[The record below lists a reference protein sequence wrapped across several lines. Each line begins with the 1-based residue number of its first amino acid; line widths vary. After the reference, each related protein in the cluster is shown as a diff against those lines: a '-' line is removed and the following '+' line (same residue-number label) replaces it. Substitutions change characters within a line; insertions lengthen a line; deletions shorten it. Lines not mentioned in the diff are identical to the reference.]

1 MASTPWP
8 RLGRSAPATTRTSLP
23 STPPGYASPGTSTG
37 WAIRPPPSNDRTTN
51 RNASVS
57 PSSFNTGVPPTTRSP
72 TMAKTSSPGSSL
84 IRPAIPKRP
93 TSSSV
98 RSSDRLR
105 ENGWPI
111 SHAGS
116 RSSEVGAGVA
126 GSVVAGEAVEAVA
139 VTRTLGA
146 GEGEAAGSSLGS
158 AGAAHAAARTATR
171 HTRHAAVITPWRRA
185 YSRDVARRRTAVIGS
200 EGSAN
205 RIQG

>member
-1 MASTPWP
+1 MAATRAFGSCHDENVAPIDP
-8 RLGRSAPATTRTSLP
+8 AGVRIAGHLDRLGDPPSAVERPDHEPECQRVALVVQHGRSADDPVADHGEDELPRIQPDPAGHP
-23 STPPGYASPGTSTG
+23 EG
-37 WAIRPPPSNDRTTN
+37 
-51 RNASVS
+51 
-57 PSSFNTGVPPTTRSP
+57 
-72 TMAKTSSPGSSL
+72 
-84 IRPAIPKRP
+84 P

-171 HTRHAAVITPWRRA
+171 HTRHAAVITPWSRA